1 MKRTFTIPLLAMLL
15 AAPSAVMA
23 DELAQGSVKLFSF
36 TVDRSEVDGT
46 KSIGLS
52 ATDGQSVQVD
62 WGDGTYSAPVKLGNY
77 DDTWETTPVK
87 GEVAGTTVTVYGTNP
102 ATINVLDLSYGVD
115 EARINGVDVF
125 ALTSVTYISIDSN
138 DLTKFDASTCTAL
151 QKLELRKNKLSSL
164 ILPET
169 ETLITVDVSNDFDT
183 NSGKLKDNGGNNQV
197 LATDW
202 SKAPKLATLKI
213 NGNSDLG
220 WFDSFDIEKNKEL
233 TTLEINGCELSDNFA
248 TQLSALTKLKTLNA
262 QWNYFTK
269 LDLSK
274 MVALK
279 ATINAAHNSL
289 TEIKLPD
296 TSTSKM
302 TRVNVTYNNFTFAT
316 LPMPGMTSIANNYMY
331 TDQAVIGTPLNGDNK
346 VDFSTLAT
354 INGKESVF
362 TWKLKGTDGDTDVP
376 AADYTVDN
384 GVFTFNKDLKD
395 LFCTITNETFPK
407 LTLTSAPVTS
417 ANLIPELGTFEFTT
431 AEGDGQSKNV
441 TFEIGSRAEGGQLIY
456 IDWGDGNKVQASLP
470 YTEPGYS
477 GAEVTGEVKGTTVTI
492 YTDPST
498 IETIECAGSYD
509 WFTGAPKNTM
519 LTKADVSKMTALTEL
534 NLREN
539 QIAAIDLSKNTKL
552 TKVNMNSNKLT
563 KFDAALPALTELNL
577 GNNGS
582 NADKKYGENA
592 FESIDFTKYPALKNL
607 TISYTGLVPDF
618 TKIPGI
624 ETVYAI
630 GNGITSVDL
639 SNNSKID
646 YLSLN
651 YNKLTEV
658 DATKAAENTRLLF
671 IGNEL
676 TNVKLPA
683 KFSAANIS
691 NNNFTFASLAAAGI
705 DGTNTSI
712 TYAPQK
718 PMAVTADNGKVDLSS
733 QAEISGKKTVYAWTA
748 NDEAFDGYTAQD
760 GVFTFTANALKAVCS
775 MTNEAYPKLTLTT
788 APLDIMTSGIDAIS
802 GENGAAVE
810 FFNLQGVKVSGNEPG
825 IYVRRQGNKT
835 TKVIVK

>member
-15 AAPSAVMA
+15 AAPSTVMA
-23 DELAQGSVKLFSF
+23 DELAEGSVPLFSF
-36 TVDRSEVDGT
+36 TVARSEVDGT

-62 WGDGTYSAPVKLGNY
+62 WGDGTYSAPVKLE
-77 DDTWETTPVK
+77 DSSVTWATTPVS
-87 GEVAGTTVTVYGTNP
+87 GTIAGTTVTVYGTNP
-102 ATINVLDLSYGVD
+102 ATINELDLSWGTG
-115 EARINGVDVF
+115 EARISSIDVS
-125 ALTSVTYISIDSN
+125 ALTGVTVISLEYN
-138 DLTKFDASTCTAL
+138 NLTKFDASKCMAVTKLAL
-151 QKLELRKNKLSSL
+151 NNNQLTELT
-164 ILPET
+164 LPNT
-169 ETLITVDVSNDFDT
+169 ETLTAIDVSNQFNAT
-183 NSGKLKDNGGNNQV
+183 TGTLTDNAGNNQV

-202 SKAPKLATLKI
+202 SVATKLASLKV
-213 NGNSDLG
+213 NGNSKLG
-220 WFDSFDIEKNKEL
+220 WFDSFDISKNTEL
-233 TTLEINGCELSDNFA
+233 TTLEINGCKLGDNAAEQF
-248 TQLSALTKLKTLNA
+248 TKLTKLKTFNA
-262 QWNYFTK
+262 QWNEFTK
-269 LDLSK
+269 LDLSN
-274 MVALK
+274 MVANK
-279 ATINAAHNSL
+279 AIVFAAHNSL

-316 LPMPGMTSIANNYMY
+316 LPMPGMTSNANNYMY
-331 TDQAVIGTPLNGDNK
+331 TDQAVIGTPLDGDNK
-346 VDFSTLAT
+346 VDFSTLAN

-362 TWKLKGTDGDTDVP
+362 TWKLKGTDGDTEVP
-376 AADYTVDN
+376 AADYTVAN

-395 LFCTITNETFPK
+395 LFCTITNGTFPK
-407 LTLTSAPVTS
+407 LTLTSSPVTS
-417 ANLIPELGTFEFTT
+417 ANLIPAFGTFEFTT
-431 AEGDGQSKNV
+431 AEGDGQNKEV
-441 TFEIGSRAEGGQLIY
+441 TFEIGSRAQGGQLIY
-456 IDWGDGNKVQASLP
+456 VDWGDGNKVQASLP

-477 GAEVTGEVKGTTVTI
+477 GAEVTGEVKGTTVKI
-492 YTDPST
+492 YAEPST
-498 IETIECAGSYD
+498 IETFACNGSYD
-509 WFTGAPKNTM
+509 WSTGAPKNTM
-519 LTKADVSKMTALTEL
+519 LTKANVSAMTALTEL
-534 NLREN
+534 NLSNN
-539 QIAAIDLSKNTKL
+539 QIAAIDLSANTKL
-552 TKVNMNSNKLT
+552 TKVNMNTNKLT

-577 GNNGS
+577 GNYGS

-607 TISYTGLVPDF
+607 TISYTGLKPDF
-618 TKIPGI
+618 AKIPEI

-630 GNGITSVDL
+630 GNGITAVDL

-651 YNKLTEV
+651 YNNLKYV
-658 DATKAAENTRLLF
+658 DASKAVENARLFF

-718 PMAVTADNGKVDLSS
+718 AMAVTADNGKVDLSS

-788 APLDIMTSGIDAIS
+788 EPLDIMTSGIDAIS